1 MWFCFVVCHASASVE
16 PLLLVVE
23 FGDTQSHEELAQNQC
38 LILPKKVYVV
48 IYTDIWKIYTVPM
61 VLIQVRASQLPA
73 MVRRHLRESVLKTEG
88 TGVSMKDWLIL
99 LLWSYDGKHMGQ
111 RLHQRQREEVALT
124 QNRSLNHV
132 S

>member
-1 MWFCFVVCHASASVE
+1 M
-16 PLLLVVE
+16 VE
-23 FGDTQSHEELAQNQC
+23 FGDTQSHEELAQSQC
-38 LILPKKVYVV
+38 LILPKNVYVV
-48 IYTDIWKIYTVPM
+48 ICTDIWKIYTVPV

-88 TGVSMKDWLIL
+88 TRVSMKDWLIL
-99 LLWSYDGKHMGQ
+99 LLWNYDGTTHGTETV
-111 RLHQRQREEVALT
+111 HQRQREEVALT